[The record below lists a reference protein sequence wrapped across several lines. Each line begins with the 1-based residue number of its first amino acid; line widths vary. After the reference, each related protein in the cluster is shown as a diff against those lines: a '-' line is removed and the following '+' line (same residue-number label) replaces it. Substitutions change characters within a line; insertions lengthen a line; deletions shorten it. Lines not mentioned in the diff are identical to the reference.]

1 MEKIKSKI
9 TTHFKILERKERDTK
24 ILARNNDSEIQKH
37 VSYVEKQ
44 LDTVRAMKY
53 EVLEMIDSN
62 VESEIVDEWVNITN
76 EKMERYQ
83 QSVDRLKGCLDDLR
97 EKKEAEIRRKED
109 EIPEQ
114 RFKRRMEEE
123 SR

>member
-1 MEKIKSKI
+1 
-9 TTHFKILERKERDTK
+9 
-24 ILARNNDSEIQKH
+24 
-37 VSYVEKQ
+37 
-44 LDTVRAMKY
+44 
-53 EVLEMIDSN
+53 
-62 VESEIVDEWVNITN
+62 
-76 EKMERYQ
+76 MERYQ

-123 SR
+123 